1 VLRQARHQQIIAI
14 VAPAG
19 YGKTT
24 LLEQWGASGPRTVA
38 WVTVANEHN
47 DPVALFTELAVAL
60 ERQGVLVST
69 VFEAM
74 GSPGS
79 DGYVLARRLLAA
91 VRDGTQPVRLVVDD
105 LHLLKSHASLDAFG
119 ELIAEMP
126 PGWQLAIA
134 GRDALALPLARWR
147 ASGALL
153 EVGPEVLALDV
164 REVAS
169 LARRLRMEL
178 STEDVHELVHTSAGW
193 PAIVYLALLAAR
205 RDRSALGK
213 PVSGT
218 HPTIADYLRSEL
230 LERRRSESEIAFL
243 TRTSILDSLT
253 GPLCDAVVEG
263 QRSARL
269 LEALA
274 RSTLL
279 VDDKDGSYRYH
290 SLLREFLRDE
300 LGRREP
306 DVAELHRRAAIW
318 YERNG
323 QIEAA
328 VDHAFAAG
336 DLDLAAASVGRA
348 FAAYRWSGRRATT
361 RAWLRRFSEDALQQ
375 RPWLAVLGAV
385 EESGIGD
392 LPAAERLADI
402 VERATFQG
410 RPHDGTASFESGR
423 AILRALMCRTGI
435 ADVLTNASRAVELEP
450 PGSLWRGVARWALA
464 NALLLSGDAGGAD
477 TVLADTVAA
486 VDAATNAGIRQVALG
501 QRALLAIDRGDWSA
515 AASLSDE
522 AGDVVAAA
530 HLDGYQITAIS
541 RAAQARVAVSR
552 GDIHVASARLSS
564 AVQLRPQLTATLP
577 WLNVQALLALARAH
591 LAVDDRAGAQTLLA
605 QARDVVRLRPNMGSL
620 SHQVVALT
628 AEISAR
634 PAGLA
639 GATSLTAAELRV
651 LQYLPLYLSFK
662 EIGDRLGVKSSTV
675 QTHAVAIYGKLGASS
690 RSEAVDL
697 AIAARLLEAPP
708 HWMAP
713 SHHAWDAERHRE

>member
-1 VLRQARHQQIIAI
+1 VLRQARHQQIIAV

-24 LLEQWGASGPRTVA
+24 LLEQWVASEPRTVA
-38 WVTVANEHN
+38 WVTVVNGHN

-60 ERQGVLVST
+60 ERQGVLEST
-69 VFEAM
+69 VFEAIA
-74 GSPGS
+74 SPGS
-79 DGYVLARRLLAA
+79 DGYALARRLLVA
-91 VRDGTQPVRLVVDD
+91 VRDGTGPVRLVVDD

-119 ELIAEMP
+119 ELIAGLP

-153 EVGPEVLALDV
+153 EVGPEGLALDV
-164 REVAS
+164 SEAAS
-169 LARRLRMEL
+169 LARRFRIEL
-178 STEDVHELVHTSAGW
+178 STQDVHELVQTSAGW
-193 PAIVYLALLAAR
+193 PAVVYLALLAAR
-205 RDRSALGK
+205 RDRSALGM

-230 LERRRSESEIAFL
+230 LERRSESEIAFL
-243 TRTSILDSLT
+243 TRTSILDRLT

-279 VDDKDGSYRYH
+279 VDERDGSYRYH

-300 LGRREP
+300 LGRRES

-323 QIEAA
+323 EIAAA

-361 RAWLRRFSEDALQQ
+361 RAWLRRFSDDALQQ

-402 VERATFQG
+402 VEHATFQG
-410 RPHDGTASFESGR
+410 RPDDGTASFESGR

-464 NALLLSGDAGGAD
+464 NALLLSGDADGAD

-486 VDAATNAGIRQVALG
+486 TDAATNAGIRQVALG
-501 QRALLAIDRGDWSA
+501 QRALLAIDRGDWNA

-591 LAVDDRAGAQTLLA
+591 LAVDDLAGAQTLLA

-697 AIAARLLEAPP
+697 AIEVRLLEAPP

-713 SHHAWDAERHRE
+713 SHHAWDADRHKE